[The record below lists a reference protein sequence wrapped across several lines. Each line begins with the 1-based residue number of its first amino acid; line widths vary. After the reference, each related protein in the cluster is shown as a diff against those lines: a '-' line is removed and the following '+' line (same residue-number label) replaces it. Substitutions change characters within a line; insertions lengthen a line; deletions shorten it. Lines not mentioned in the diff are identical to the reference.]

1 MEIFLANRQRLDDE
15 GYNVRNIVSVI
26 ADPALNFDCGLDPR
40 VVGLLA
46 GVRDVYKPEDSDEE
60 LSKIPGYF
68 ESRGKMMPTLSE
80 LAAAYRYDFPEDSV
94 AAQMVYWTALYAN
107 VESACAR
114 QRRRAARL
122 PLLLC
127 RHRYYAIAEEGAGEA
142 RGVPADVVVAL
153 ARPGLEGAFRH
164 MAKFL

>member
-1 MEIFLANRQRLDDE
+1 
-15 GYNVRNIVSVI
+15 
-26 ADPALNFDCGLDPR
+26 
-40 VVGLLA
+40 
-46 GVRDVYKPEDSDEE
+46 
-60 LSKIPGYF
+60 
-68 ESRGKMMPTLSE
+68 MMPTLSE
-80 LAAAYRYDFPEDSV
+80 LAAAYRYDFPEAWV

-127 RHRYYAIAEEGAGEA
+127 RHRYYAVAEAETDDEGGAGERA
-142 RGVPADVVVAL
+142 PADVVVAL

-164 MAKFL
+164 MVTFL

>member
-1 MEIFLANRQRLDDE
+1 
-15 GYNVRNIVSVI
+15 
-26 ADPALNFDCGLDPR
+26 
-40 VVGLLA
+40 
-46 GVRDVYKPEDSDEE
+46 
-60 LSKIPGYF
+60 
-68 ESRGKMMPTLSE
+68 MMPTLSE
-80 LAAAYRYDFPEDSV
+80 LAAAYRYDFPEAWV

>member
-26 ADPALNFDCGLDPR
+26 ADPALNPDCGLDPS
-40 VVGLLA
+40 VVGILA

-80 LAAAYRYDFPEDSV
+80 LAAAYRYDFPEDV
-94 AAQMVYWTALYAN
+94 AAAHMVYWTALYAN

-114 QRRRAARL
+114 QRRRKARL

-127 RHRYYAIAEEGAGEA
+127 RHRYYAVAEEGAGERA
-142 RGVPADVVVAL
+142 PADVVVAL

-164 MAKFL
+164 MVTFL

>member
-1 MEIFLANRQRLDDE
+1 
-15 GYNVRNIVSVI
+15 
-26 ADPALNFDCGLDPR
+26 
-40 VVGLLA
+40 
-46 GVRDVYKPEDSDEE
+46 
-60 LSKIPGYF
+60 
-68 ESRGKMMPTLSE
+68 MPTLSE
-80 LAAAYRYDFPEDSV
+80 LAAAYRYDFPEAWV

-127 RHRYYAIAEEGAGEA
+127 RHRYYAVAEAETDDEGAGEA
-142 RGVPADVVVAL
+142 RGVRADVVVAL

-164 MAKFL
+164 MVTFL